1 MADDSQQ
8 WLRTLVLGNRQTV
21 AGTVYGTIVVLSV
34 LAAGAKS
41 YQHEHGLWRLDA
53 IAATSA
59 IVLWLAHVYAH
70 TLGESLQIGRR
81 LTVAEF
87 ASVAQR
93 EYSVVLAA
101 VLPVLAVGLGAIGL
115 IPAATALWLAFG
127 AGVITLC
134 AQGAR
139 YARLESRH

>member
-1 MADDSQQ
+1 
-8 WLRTLVLGNRQTV
+8 
-21 AGTVYGTIVVLSV
+21 V

-41 YQHEHGLWRLDA
+41 YEHEHGLWRLDA

-59 IVLWLAHVYAH
+59 IVLWLAHVYSH

-81 LTVAEF
+81 LTLAEF
-87 ASVAQR
+87 ASVARR

-101 VLPVLAVGLGAIGL
+101 VVPVLAVALGAIAL

-127 AGVITLC
+127 AGVITLG

-139 YARLESRH
+139 YARLESLGSKATIVTIALNLALGLALVAVEALIAH